1 MRRLRQQQ
9 RLAAG
14 FLAACVVIGLLGGLT
29 KRREI
34 FPLYSW
40 FLFSLVPTHTVAFD
54 VLIHAAG
61 ERTYEPPISYRLAV
75 DSVRNP
81 HSIVSYRAVQD
92 LGRAVE
98 AGDDDEATRLRRAF
112 EVRFRGWPV
121 RYDLVKVDSD
131 NPLAH
136 WKTGQPQRSSLLAS
150 FASERPPAVSA
161 P

>member
-14 FLAACVVIGLLGGLT
+14 FLALCVVVGLLGALT

-40 FLFSLVPTHTVAFD
+40 FLFSLVPTRTVAYD
-54 VLIHAAG
+54 VLVREASGRA
-61 ERTYEPPISYRLAV
+61 YEPPASYRRAGEA
-75 DSVRNP
+75 VRNSQ
-81 HSIVSYRAVQD
+81 SIVTYRTIQD

-98 AGDDDEATRLRRAF
+98 AGQEAEAARLRRSLEA
-112 EVRFRGWPV
+112 RFSAWPV
-121 RYDLVKVDSD
+121 RYDLVKVRSD
-131 NPLAH
+131 NPLEH
-136 WKTGQPQRSSLLAS
+136 WKTGQPQHSDTLAS
-150 FASERPPAVSA
+150 FSAERPPPAA

>member
-14 FLAACVVIGLLGGLT
+14 FLALCVAVGLLGALT

-40 FLFSLVPTHTVAFD
+40 FLFSLVPTHTVTFD
-54 VLIHAAG
+54 VLVREAG
-61 ERTYEPPISYRLAV
+61 GRTYDPPVSYRRAA

-81 HSIVSYRAVQD
+81 HSIVTYRAVQD

-98 AGDDDEATRLRRAF
+98 TGEADEAARLRRTF
-112 EVRFRGWPV
+112 EARFKAWPAH
-121 RYDLVKVDSD
+121 YDLVKVASD
-131 NPLAH
+131 NPLEH
-136 WKTGQPQRSSLLAS
+136 WKTGRPQRSTPLAS
-150 FASERPPAVSA
+150 FTAGPPA

>member
-14 FLAACVVIGLLGGLT
+14 FLVLCVAVGLLGGLT

-40 FLFSLVPTHTVAFD
+40 FLFSLVPTRTVSFD
-54 VLIHAAG
+54 VLVRQAG
-61 ERTYEPPISYRLAV
+61 ERTYDPPISYRRAV
-75 DSVRNP
+75 DSYRNP
-81 HSIVSYRAVQD
+81 HSIVPYRAVQD

-98 AGDDDEATRLRRAF
+98 TGADDEAARLRRSF

-121 RYDLVKVDSD
+121 RYDLVKVSSD

-136 WKTGQPQRSSLLAS
+136 WKTGQPQHSSLLAS
-150 FASERPPAVSA
+150 FASEQPPTAVA